1 LVPSLVP
8 LKNLSD
14 KSKGR
19 LVARKPAKKKQSAAK
34 EQGTAK
40 KRDRD
45 QGVALLDRSLA
56 LEYLVEVMFAND
68 FANAEQADLRADLSS
83 DRLRRHRL

>member
-1 LVPSLVP
+1 
-8 LKNLSD
+8 
-14 KSKGR
+14 
-19 LVARKPAKKKQSAAK
+19 VARKPAKKKQSAAK
-34 EQGTAK
+34 KQGTAK

-68 FANAEQADLRADLSS
+68 FANLSEEHARRFAGGSPADG
-83 DRLRRHRL
+83 RRCR